1 MFKHNLSKAILSL
14 LKKIGKGSKT
24 AAKRLIR
31 TLLRSLMVMTRRNKL
46 PMAGFMLA
54 FVLPTVTM
62 VMLVVVLLTLA
73 ITLRSF
79 DRAQNARNVKVNQQ
93 VLAAATPALER
104 AKAKIAY
111 LLDEDPTRPTGTP
124 SDISIKRALSKPTTT
139 GGADTYTFNDEIRL
153 KVGHKLDRNNLANWE
168 ANNDE
173 LVENKEVIDTAWR
186 FPVDTDNNG
195 KYDSY
200 TIYGIYFRSPPRSN
214 ATGAD
219 AGQFLTERKPLET
232 RTPPMPGTLGNTQC
246 AAALG
251 TSSSLVGDSGWY
263 QSDGRLKKSFFV
275 YTVTVP
281 ITTGSRSK
289 NNQIPIT
296 QMEVYQ
302 GGTKGF
308 SALEYQQD
316 RVRFPLLNNAVVYED
331 DLEISPG
338 AAFRLNGAII
348 TNSNLLITST
358 GNSTVDLFLISGRNS
373 CYYKQEN
380 SKILVAGNVVNGS
393 SSGVVQGTSLVH
405 LFQGTDL
412 GPLITGGNITISS
425 TNQSVSNTAT
435 EVLYNNEAYSQR
447 LNALIQ
453 AQMAAFPDNPGPPVV
468 PNTTGDPT
476 SVQKAVA
483 GGKDRATALQTYFE
497 SLTRKVPFR
506 EVAAG
511 AVDTPP
517 TPLIEGSGD
526 DLRPNRVWALPTTVN
541 ADATVADPTGPANLT
556 INVDRLVAQNPNPAG
571 GSKPETENFMGDRV
585 IVGNNLPAKWWNG
598 SRFVGGTTTEQ
609 TVTGGFWS
617 TGTGAGTLTS
627 TPRTR
632 KTQKQTLAEAG
643 VTARGDYWEK
653 AAAQRPVNPLSS
665 IGGLR
670 VITGAGVYERR
681 NSFLPPPRLKADGT
695 VDPYDD
701 PATTAVEQYEV
712 VWPDSMPMS
721 PVLGSQRVYNNGANN
736 DVTTAKSWATTALPP
751 TYAALPNAE
760 TGSIDP
766 NTRKYAKGD
775 LRMRATAVYHY
786 AQDFYDQPD
795 FNSSTIVKQTQAPIA
810 CVSSYY
816 DPSTA
821 ATARNLSALADVS
834 GDTTTGA
841 RNADSNFSNNGIVS
855 GPPIY
860 TISSTGNV
868 NGKLTGSPQQLY
880 DQANMVF
887 PDGRFVNEQLR
898 TALMKA
904 SGDRDLADQ
913 AAIDSTACAFG
924 ILGTTGFALGAKPA
938 YIPDGA
944 IKEVTMLNGRE
955 VKAIEADDPNTPV
968 DETFTLSSPTTT
980 TPLPAPTNQNAAR
993 LSRNYSLAL
1002 EERMPL
1008 EIRLTQINLGVLR
1021 NQAIPLASGINGP
1034 TPEYLLPNS
1043 GIIYASRDDAA
1054 PDRSDRTPND
1064 PTKPENTTVIPY
1076 GIDTVRS
1083 NITSRSD
1090 SRLDPT
1096 RRPHGILLT
1105 NGRFLARNDQNNNG
1119 HNDTAPANIADVV
1132 QEKGLTLVSNL
1143 PVYVQGTF
1151 NEHSQE
1157 EFNANLTQPAWGNFY
1172 TRALPLNP
1180 NFACRPGDPRLPNC
1194 TTGDTWRA
1202 ATVLADAVTVLS
1214 ANFRPG
1220 FREEGDFDLRN
1231 NAGQAITGYDFTVP
1245 ADGIQEAQ
1253 TVSEATYGIDLNGD
1267 GDTADTA
1274 VPETQVTAKAA
1285 RLLNGFYN
1293 NNFVTNG
1300 LSSGAQ
1306 FTVNGTNVTPTD
1318 TNYSTNTGTVPP
1330 NSSYFNNFVTPVQRR
1345 GAFPE
1350 YVMEIC
1356 LKLPVSACGPSDWVI
1371 LDNDT
1376 DPSKRLITPAPT
1388 TTTSATS
1395 YAALTNGTF
1404 NVTNLN
1410 SGTTSRPPA
1419 IDYRRFPRRVAFQ
1432 RNNTYQLILDPTNN
1446 NQAIPLGV
1454 NGTNVTL
1461 MTGGAVPTSRPA
1473 NTLWFRATTTPN
1485 APTGGNDYTNTTPLS
1500 YRTALPTPTPTNMV
1514 VQPQLAPVLQ
1524 IHVTKDNTNL
1534 TATDTPIAA
1543 NVSSNHNNMGNN
1555 TRWLPRVTVAT
1566 TFNFVV
1572 GSGDVPARAAGNDFN
1587 GGMQNLTRFLEN
1599 WAGLDTRILGAFIQ
1613 LTRSAY
1619 ATAPFTTVLGTGTP
1633 PTTGATSLFGYA
1645 NFYSANNNNRRTPN
1659 FLPPGRQWGYDVG
1672 LLSQSPDLFT
1682 QLFTTP
1688 PTKVSSDEFFR
1699 EVSRDDVWVKTLLCA
1714 KQEDGT
1720 TNAVSNEQRPTSFC
1734 NTNAPTNWNDL

>member
-1 MFKHNLSKAILSL
+1 MFKRNLSKAILSL
-14 LKKIGKGSKT
+14 LTRIGKGSKT

-124 SDISIKRALSKPTTT
+124 SDISIKRALSKPTTD
-139 GGADTYTFNDEIRL
+139 GAKDTYTFKDEIRL
-153 KVGHKLDRNNLANWE
+153 KVGYKLDRSSLTNWE
-168 ANNDE
+168 SSNTE

-200 TIYGIYFRSPPRSN
+200 TIYGVYFRSPPRSN

-219 AGQFLTERKPLET
+219 AGKFLTERKPLET
-232 RTPPMPGTLGNTQC
+232 RTPPMPGSLGSQQC

-263 QSDGRLKKSFFV
+263 QSDGKLKKSFYV

-281 ITTGSRSK
+281 ITTGSISV
-289 NNQIPIT
+289 NGDIPVD
-296 QMEVYQ
+296 QMEVYK
-302 GGTKGF
+302 GTKGF

-358 GNSTVDLFLISGRNS
+358 GGSTVDLFLISGRNS

-393 SSGVVQGTSLVH
+393 SSGVVGGTSSVH
-405 LFQGTDL
+405 LFQGTSD
-412 GPLITGGNITISS
+412 PQISTGGNIAINS
-425 TNQSVSNTAT
+425 TNQSVTNTST

-447 LNALIQ
+447 LNILIQ
-453 AQMAAFPDNPGPPVV
+453 EQLAKGTANDPV
-468 PNTTGDPT
+468 

-511 AVDTPP
+511 VTETPP
-517 TPLIEGSGD
+517 GTATEGIGD
-526 DLRPNRVWALPTTVN
+526 ELRPIQAWALPTTVN
-541 ADATVADPTGPANLT
+541 ADATVAATTGPANL
-556 INVDRLVAQNPNPAG
+556 IIKADQLVAQNPNPAG
-571 GSKPETENFMGDRV
+571 GSKPDKENFLGDRV

-598 SRFVGGTTTEQ
+598 SKFVGGTTTEQ

-627 TPRTR
+627 DPRTR

-643 VTARGDYWEK
+643 VTDRGDYWEK
-653 AAAQRPVNPLSS
+653 AAAQKPENPLSA

-670 VITGAGVYERR
+670 VITGAGVYERK

-695 VDPYDD
+695 VDTYDD
-701 PATTAVEQYEV
+701 PATAAEEKYEV

-721 PVLGSQRVYNNGANN
+721 PVLGSQRVYNNGAT
-736 DVTTAKSWATTALPP
+736 DTVAPTATANSWANAALPT
-751 TYAALPNAE
+751 TYAALPVAE

-766 NTRKYAKGD
+766 NTRKYSKGD

-786 AQDFYDQPD
+786 AQEYYDQPD
-795 FNSSTIVKQTQAPIA
+795 FNSDVYVQKRQKPVA

-821 ATARNLSALADVS
+821 ATARNLSTLDDVS
-834 GDTTTGA
+834 GDTTLGT
-841 RNADSNFSNNGIVS
+841 RDDNISRSNNGIVS
-855 GPPIY
+855 GPPTY
-860 TISSTGNV
+860 TPPTTAATPDA
-868 NGKLTGSPQQLY
+868 NGKLSGSPQKLY

-898 TALMKA
+898 TALMKSA
-904 SGDRDLADQ
+904 DDRDLAEQ

-924 ILGTTGFALGAKPA
+924 ILGNSDFPLGSTPLAA
-938 YIPDGA
+938 IPNGA
-944 IKEVTMLNGRE
+944 IREVTMLNGRE

-968 DETFTLSSPTTT
+968 DETFTLSSPTTI
-980 TPLPAPTNQNAAR
+980 TPLASPAPQSAAR

-1008 EIRLTQINLGVLR
+1008 EIRLTEINLGRLR
-1021 NQAIPLASGINGP
+1021 NQAITLASGIKGP
-1034 TPEYLLPNS
+1034 SPEYLLPNS

-1054 PDRSDRTPND
+1054 PDRSDRTPDTANA
-1064 PTKPENTTVIPY
+1064 TKIPY
-1076 GIDTVRS
+1076 GIDAVRS

-1105 NGRFLARNDQNNNG
+1105 NGQFLARNDQNG
-1119 HNDTAPANIADVV
+1119 DGQNDSPPTNIVDVV
-1132 QEKGLTLVSNL
+1132 KEKGLTLVSNL
-1143 PVYVQGTF
+1143 PVYVQGNF
-1151 NEHSQE
+1151 NQHSQE
-1157 EFNANLTQPAWGNFY
+1157 EFNATLAQPAWGNFY
-1172 TRALPLNP
+1172 DRALPLNP

-1220 FREEGDFDLRN
+1220 FRNEGDFDLRN
-1231 NAGQAITGYDFTVP
+1231 NAGQAITGYDFSVP
-1245 ADGIQEAQ
+1245 PDGISAAQ
-1253 TVSEATYGIDLNGD
+1253 TVSEATYNIDLNGN
-1267 GDTADTA
+1267 GNTTDTA
-1274 VPETQVTAKAA
+1274 VKETEVTAKAA

-1306 FTVNGTNVTPTD
+1306 FTVNGTNVSPPPTD

-1345 GAFPE
+1345 GNFPE

-1371 LDNDT
+1371 LDNT
-1376 DPSKRLITPAPT
+1376 NKLISPNPTNTTILPAVKSPT
-1388 TTTSATS
+1388 T
-1395 YAALTNGTF
+1395 YAQLTNSTF
-1404 NVTNLN
+1404 LVTNLN

-1419 IDYRRFPRRVAFQ
+1419 IAYQRFPRRVAFQ
-1432 RNNTYQLILDPTNN
+1432 RDNNYQLILDPAN
-1446 NQAIPLGV
+1446 NQAIPLGI

-1461 MTGGAVPTSRPA
+1461 MTNGAVPTSRA

-1485 APTGGNDYTNTTPLS
+1485 APTGGTTYTNSNALS
-1500 YRTALPTPTPTNMV
+1500 YRTALPTPTPSPSPTNMV

-1524 IHVTKDNTNL
+1524 IHVTRDNTAL
-1534 TATDTPIAA
+1534 TATDTPVPA
-1543 NVSSNHNNMGNN
+1543 NVESNNTRIGN
-1555 TRWLPRVTVAT
+1555 TRWLPRAVAT
-1566 TFNFVV
+1566 TFNLVV

-1599 WAGLDTRILGAFIQ
+1599 WSGLDTRILGAFIQ
-1613 LTRSAY
+1613 LSRSAY
-1619 ATAPFTTVLGTGTP
+1619 ATAPLTAVLGIGTP
-1633 PTTGATSLFGYA
+1633 PDTVTANSATSLFNYA
-1645 NFYSANNNNRRTPN
+1645 TFYSIDNNARRTSNFRPPN
-1659 FLPPGRQWGYDVG
+1659 RQWGYDVA

-1688 PTKVSSDEFFR
+1688 STKVSSDEFFR

-1714 KQEDGT
+1714 RKREDD

-1734 NTNAPTNWNDL
+1734 DSTAPTNWNDL